1 MVDEAVEF
9 GYQVEARHQQAVEY
23 GILLALECAEEVVQ
37 VVHKYRI
44 AGEQPAVGIEGG
56 GFLVEVS
63 GAYIGVAGQ
72 FVSLLVAAQ
81 HERHFG
87 MHLQS
92 GQAEQDVDAGG
103 FHHLGGCQVVLFIE
117 TGFQFYEDGHFLAV
131 LCGGYQGVDDG
142 GVFGN
147 AVLGHH
153 DLADGRLVHCFVQ
166 EMDEVFERVVGVM
179 QQQVFLLH
187 IAEDG
192 FTLVQTG
199 QFHGLWLA
207 DGAYGIVRVGQV
219 AQVFHVEVLVARNQ
233 FLAVDAEGVYQKVQ
247 KVIRHGAVVHK
258 TADGSYLALLYLCL
272 YLLYDLGGIGRF
284 VYQYVRIPRDL
295 DAIAAVHVIAGENRV
310 DIGFDNVLDE
320 HQIVVLVLFG
330 KLDETGH
337 LAVRQLH
344 HEILRMVG
352 VARQSAFGMQAYGK
366 VKAVVAQEGDD
377 LVLAHRYGREIREN
391 LFAEEASQEL
401 FMERLH
407 VAALVENYV
416 MLPQCGQYLLFVDA
430 DAFFQLAVHLFV
442 DFGYQLYGGL
452 HALLVAMRGAGGNG
466 LVVGHAYLV
475 ELFQVGRV
483 YGYEVDALVQRQR
496 VVLCLQQHPVVE

>member
-1 MVDEAVEF
+1 
-9 GYQVEARHQQAVEY
+9 
-23 GILLALECAEEVVQ
+23 
-37 VVHKYRI
+37 
-44 AGEQPAVGIEGG
+44 
-56 GFLVEVS
+56 
-63 GAYIGVAGQ
+63 
-72 FVSLLVAAQ
+72 
-81 HERHFG
+81 
-87 MHLQS
+87 
-92 GQAEQDVDAGG
+92 
-103 FHHLGGCQVVLFIE
+103 
-117 TGFQFYEDGHFLAV
+117 
-131 LCGGYQGVDDG
+131 
-142 GVFGN
+142 
-147 AVLGHH
+147 
-153 DLADGRLVHCFVQ
+153 
-166 EMDEVFERVVGVM
+166 M

-233 FLAVDAEGVYQKVQ
+233 LLAVDAEGVYQKVQ

-272 YLLYDLGGIGRF
+272 YLLY
-284 VYQYVRIPRDL
+284 
-295 DAIAAVHVIAGENRV
+295 

-407 VAALVENYV
+407 VAALVENY
-416 MLPQCGQYLLFVDA
+416 A
-430 DAFFQLAVHLFV
+430 
-442 DFGYQLYGGL
+442 
-452 HALLVAMRGAGGNG
+452 
-466 LVVGHAYLV
+466 
-475 ELFQVGRV
+475 
-483 YGYEVDALVQRQR
+483 
-496 VVLCLQQHPVVE
+496 